1 MREPQHTGDSPACH
15 SHWWQMPAALQANNL
30 SLLQMVMELVLEN

>member
-1 MREPQHTGDSPACH
+1 MHAPQHTHDSPACH
-15 SHWWQMPAALQANNL
+15 SYWWHMPAALQANIL